1 MPRSLPLPT
10 KPYGF
15 RTSCSAF
22 GSQHL
27 RTMSTSELP
36 ATCSDQSRPHL
47 LQEPLKIHDLMLA
60 RRFDGV
66 GVSDRARFSGRIP
79 VVMGRFG
86 PIPLHADAS
95 RPRARYR
102 LASASSENTCAP
114 FLAMPR

>member
-1 MPRSLPLPT
+1 MAT
-10 KPYGF
+10 TMCCF
-15 RTSCSAF
+15 AF
-22 GSQHL
+22 GG
-27 RTMSTSELP
+27 RAMTV
-36 ATCSDQSRPHL
+36 SRHFSRVTAKVR
-47 LQEPLKIHDLMLA
+47 EPLKIHDLMLA

-66 GVSDRARFSGRIP
+66 GVSDRARFSGRIA